1 MNEVCAYATT
11 TIRVA
16 RGFSATPERLFSAW
30 LDAPTASR
38 WLFATATQPLA
49 DAAIEA
55 RVSGEFRLVERHPR
69 GSVQHSGHYLELV
82 PGRRLV
88 FTLQSEA
95 LPPSRVSVDIRSHAR
110 GSRVVVTHEH
120 VEATRAAGVRA
131 RWSGMLHGLRE
142 TIA

>member
-1 MNEVCAYATT
+1 MKTT
-11 TIRVA
+11 VRVV
-16 RGFSATPERLFSAW
+16 RGFDVAPETVFGAW
-30 LDAPTASR
+30 LDAATASR

-49 DAAIEA
+49 DAAIDA
-55 RVSGEFRLVERHPR
+55 RVAGRFRLVEQRLR
-69 GSVQHSGHYLELV
+69 GSVQYSGEYLELV

-95 LPPSRVSVDIRSHAR
+95 SPPSRVTVDIRSHLR
-110 GSRVVVTHEH
+110 GSRIVVTHED
-120 VEATRAAGVRA
+120 VDATCAASVRA